1 MANLEDLITP
11 IEKVGIQNWYRELF
25 YGKDGLI
32 NTANYTQTLL
42 EHEAGNHLQG
52 GPSQAWPGIFNP
64 SEFKKYVA
72 DASGD
77 ALRVRTLIESPVK
90 NVFPEGQF
98 PNNRMFGDLNLAT
111 ISPEL
116 AREAEKN
123 GVAPAV
129 NTLKNVYAALGR
141 PYHPDTIAEL
151 APEARRCIGR

>member
-1 MANLEDLITP
+1 
-11 IEKVGIQNWYRELF
+11 
-25 YGKDGLI
+25 
-32 NTANYTQTLL
+32 
-42 EHEAGNHLQG
+42 
-52 GPSQAWPGIFNP
+52 
-64 SEFKKYVA
+64 
-72 DASGD
+72 
-77 ALRVRTLIESPVK
+77 
-90 NVFPEGQF
+90 
-98 PNNRMFGDLNLAT
+98 MFGDLNLAT